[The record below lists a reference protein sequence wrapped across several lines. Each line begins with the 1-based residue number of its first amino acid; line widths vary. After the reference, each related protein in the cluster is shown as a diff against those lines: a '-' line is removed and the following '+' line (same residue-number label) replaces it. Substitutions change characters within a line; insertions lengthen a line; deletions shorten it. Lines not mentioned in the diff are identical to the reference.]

1 LAIKKLTSL
10 SFTNVRRLAERL
22 ARYSTNSL
30 TIGRDKAR
38 KERHA
43 ARLRGE
49 IPPWTKERLP
59 KLYHNTPEGKREA
72 ARKKRE
78 EYLSRPIVPA
88 RVLPPDVRDP
98 RADELQRIN
107 RRDYVLEGLEKGW
120 PLREDPHDRR
130 IFHAPAPLEGFIH
143 IARKLLTPEQLAE
156 AQKPIFSGDIRY
168 KPKEGDATATAAPP
182 ASTSERRVVFSEPAP
197 STAAPAAADSSSE
210 EEDVLQLLAEDDE
223 VTGVAAALAKSSIRT
238 SQAKIT
244 AEYLQAP
251 KDPTRPVF
259 SNPTGVGRGSTRG
272 RERKQYWR
280 GKFVFSVNLKYRI
293 VF

>member
-1 LAIKKLTSL
+1 LAIQKLTSL

-156 AQKPIFSGDIRY
+156 AQKPVFSGDIRY

-280 GKFVFSVNLKYRI
+280 E
-293 VF
+293 